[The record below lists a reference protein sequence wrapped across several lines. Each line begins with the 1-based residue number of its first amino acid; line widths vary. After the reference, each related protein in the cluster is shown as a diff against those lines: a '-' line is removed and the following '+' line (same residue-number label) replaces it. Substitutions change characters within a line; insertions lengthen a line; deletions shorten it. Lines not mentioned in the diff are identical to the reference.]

1 MAARRVRSVL
11 AAALGAAALL
21 VAAAPAAAGLLGAQG
36 ETVTIQGTAAPNTPA
51 ELNKVFVTKFGPA
64 KADRVLVL
72 VPGTIGGAGTF
83 TLIAQE
89 IVARVPNL
97 QVWAVDRRSQALEDT
112 SMFQSV
118 ANGQATPQQALDY
131 YLGWLLDP
139 SIQPHFQPLDV
150 SQFGFARDWGLK
162 VSVEDLRNVVRKA
175 GRGGREV
182 VLGGHSLGASTAV
195 AYATWG
201 FGKRPGY
208 RDIDGLVL
216 IDGGLLGT
224 FTTTTDPAVAQQQL
238 DSLAAQPFADLIEVG
253 LPEATGLFAELGG
266 LAARINP
273 AEPSIAQDFPLLP
286 PVFNPGIPVTNRG
299 LFGYALDKDTS
310 PPDLAL
316 IHVNS
321 GQLAASGDPR
331 DWEDGGV
338 TPILRLAETL
348 GQEPVNGVEWYYP
361 RRLNIDVDG
370 ASNPTRNPVTRL
382 LGLRTFHLADVDL
395 PVYAVATS
403 LPNADV
409 LGGARRLIK
418 RSDSSKKE
426 AKLVDASAT
435 MAHLDPLTAAPET
448 NDFLKTVVPFLK
460 KLK

>member
-1 MAARRVRSVL
+1 MKARTVRSGAVAVL
-11 AAALGAAALL
+11 CAAALL
-21 VAAAPAAAGLLGAQG
+21 LVCGPAAAQ
-36 ETVTIQGTAAPNTPA
+36 ETVTLQGTAAPNTPP

-112 SMFQSV
+112 SMFRQV
-118 ANGQATPQQALDY
+118 AAGQATPQQALDY

-139 SIQPHFQPLDV
+139 SIQPHYQPLDT
-150 SQFGFARDWGLK
+150 SQYGFARDWGLK
-162 VSVEDLRNVVRKA
+162 TSIEDLRNVTREA
-175 GRGGREV
+175 GRKGRDV
-182 VLGGHSLGASTAV
+182 ILGGHSLGASTAV

-201 FGKRPGY
+201 FGRRPGY

-224 FTTTTDPAVAQQQL
+224 FKSTDDPAEAQQQL
-238 DSLAAQPFADLIEVG
+238 DSLEQQPFADLLEVG
-253 LPEATGLFAELGG
+253 LPEATGLFAEIGG

-273 AEPSIAQDFPLLP
+273 TEQSLLQNFPLLP
-286 PVFNPGIPVTNRG
+286 PQFDPGFPVTNRG
-299 LFGYALDKDTS
+299 NFGYALDQDTS
-310 PPDLAL
+310 PQDLAL

-321 GQLAASGDPR
+321 GTLAAAGDPR
-331 DWEDGGV
+331 DWQDGGV

-348 GQEPVNGVEWYYP
+348 GQEPVNAVEWFYP

-370 ASNPTRNPVTRL
+370 ASDPTRNPVTKL

-395 PVYAVATS
+395 PVYAVETS

-426 AKLVDASAT
+426 AKLVDASGE
-435 MAHLDPLTAAPET
+435 MAHLDPLTAAPQT
-448 NDFLKTVVPFLK
+448 NRFLDTVVPFLK

>member
-1 MAARRVRSVL
+1 LVAAVCATVML
-11 AAALGAAALL
+11 AAAG
-21 VAAAPAAAGLLGAQG
+21 PAAAGLATSPSQTA
-36 ETVTIQGTAAPNTPA
+36 EIQGTAAPNTPP

-83 TLIAQE
+83 TLVAQE
-89 IVARVPNL
+89 IVSRVPNL

-112 SMFQSV
+112 SVFAQV
-118 ANGQATPQQALDY
+118 AAGQATPQQALDY
-131 YLGWLLDP
+131 YLGWILDP
-139 SIQPHFQPLDV
+139 SIQPHYQPLDPAA
-150 SQFGFARDWGLK
+150 FPFARDWGLET
-162 VSVEDLRNVVRKA
+162 SVEDLRNVIRQA
-175 GRGGREV
+175 GKKKREV
-182 VLGGHSLGASTAV
+182 ILGGHSLGASTAV

-201 FGKRPGY
+201 FGRRPGY

-238 DSLAAQPFADLIEVG
+238 DSLTAQPFADLIGVG
-253 LPEATGLFAELGG
+253 LPAATGLFAEIGG
-266 LAARINP
+266 LAARIDP
-273 AEPSIAQDFPLLP
+273 TQPSIAQSFPLLP
-286 PVFNPGIPVTNRG
+286 PEFNPGFPVTNRG
-299 LFGYALDKDTS
+299 LFGYALDMDTS
-310 PPDLAL
+310 PQELAL
-316 IHVNS
+316 IHVNA

-348 GQEPVNGVEWYYP
+348 GQEPVNAVEWYYP

-370 ASNPTRNPVTRL
+370 ASNPTRNPVTDL
-382 LGLRTFHLADVDL
+382 LGLRTFHLKDVDL
-395 PVYAVATS
+395 PIYAVETS

-418 RSDSSKKE
+418 KSDSSKKE

-435 MAHLDPLTAAPET
+435 MAHLDPLTAAPEA
-448 NDFLKTVVPFLK
+448 NDFLKTVVRFLK

>member
-1 MAARRVRSVL
+1 MKGGGIKSALV
-11 AAALGAAALL
+11 AAACAAGLL
-21 VAAAPAAAGLLGAQG
+21 VAAGPASAQG
-36 ETVTIQGTAAPNTPA
+36 STVTVQGTAAPGTPS

-83 TLIAQE
+83 TLIAEE
-89 IVARVPNL
+89 IVARVPNM

-112 SMFQSV
+112 SMFAKV
-118 ANGQATPQQALDY
+118 AAGQATPRQALDY

-150 SQFGFARDWGLK
+150 SQFGFARDWGLET
-162 VSVEDLRNVVRKA
+162 SLEDLRNVVREA

-182 VLGGHSLGASTAV
+182 ILGGHSLGASTAV
-195 AYATWG
+195 AYATWS
-201 FGKRPGY
+201 FGKHPGY

-238 DSLAAQPFADLIEVG
+238 DTLAQEPFADLIDVG
-253 LPEATGLFAELGG
+253 LPEATGIFAELGG
-266 LAARINP
+266 LAARIDP
-273 AEPSIAQDFPLLP
+273 AQQSIAQGFPLLP
-286 PVFNPGIPVTNRG
+286 AQFDPGFPVTNRG

-310 PPDLAL
+310 PQELAL
-316 IHVNS
+316 IHVNA

-370 ASNPTRNPVTRL
+370 ASNPTRNPVTKL
-382 LGLRTFHLADVDL
+382 LGLRTFHLSDVDL

-418 RSDSSKKE
+418 KSDSSKKD

-435 MAHLDPLTAAPET
+435 MAHLDPLTAAPDT
-448 NDFLKTVVPFLK
+448 NEFLKTVVPFLK